1 MAKEPDLSKLG
12 GLVKLK
18 NLRHESNLVEFKGWK
33 SMHKSIALPMI
44 TAMGEHDVPGSNL
57 YIGFAYIDKPEEKIG
72 IKAHIHPDRDQWIML
87 FGAKD
92 FTEFDADV
100 EFYLDDE
107 WHKIDY
113 PFYAYIPRNMTHEP
127 LRITRVGKPLIFI
140 DARVEP
146 DKQAPVFVEEKSAPK
161 SLTVK
166 KPAAVKKSVSK
177 KTSNK

>member
-1 MAKEPDLSKLG
+1 MANEPDLSKLG

-33 SMHKSIALPMI
+33 SMHKSISLPMI

-161 SLTVK
+161 SLSS
-166 KPAAVKKSVSK
+166 KKSTPK
-177 KTSNK
+177 K